1 MAPPNLTVVVPTSG
15 RPSYL
20 AVALRSLSD
29 QNTRASYEVLVVDD
43 GDLWSTAA
51 LADRLGARVVRHG
64 ERRGLNAARN
74 TGLRASE
81 APLVAFVDDD
91 VLAPPGYVEAL
102 VAGERRWPDAEAFG
116 GAIRARLEGGALR
129 GCGDDDPPITALD
142 LGASDREVE
151 VVWGANFAVRRS
163 AIARVGD
170 FDESIDWAHGDEEEW
185 LERLRGQ
192 GGKVVYL
199 PAAGVEHRREP
210 SDSTLRGLSRAAW
223 VRGRGARRSD
233 SRRGVAPGLDR
244 EARVLAGCLWHA
256 GRRRCPNGIVMGAHS
271 AGRLLEALRGR

>member
-1 MAPPNLTVVVPTSG
+1 VAPPNLTVVVPTSG

-233 SRRGVAPGLDR
+233 SRRGAAPGLGR

>member
-1 MAPPNLTVVVPTSG
+1 LTPPDLSVVVPTSG

-20 AVALRSLSD
+20 AVALRSLCD

-43 GDLWSTAA
+43 GDLWSTGA
-51 LADRLGARVVRHG
+51 LAERLGLRVVRHG

-74 TGLRASE
+74 TGLRE
-81 APLVAFVDDD
+81 TDAPLVAFVDDD

-102 VAGERRWPDAEAFG
+102 VAGARRWAEAEAYG
-116 GAIRARLEGGALR
+116 GPIRPRLEGGAMR
-129 GCGDDDPPITALD
+129 GCGDEDPPITSLD
-142 LGASDREVE
+142 LGPEDHEVE

-163 AIARVGD
+163 AIERVGD

-192 GGKVVYL
+192 DGRVVYL
-199 PAAGVEHRREP
+199 PAAAVEHRREP
-210 SDSTLRGLSRAAW
+210 GDSTLGSLSRAAW

-233 SRRGVAPGLDR
+233 SLRGAAPGLAR
-244 EARVLAGCLWHA
+244 EARVLGGCVWHA
-256 GRRRCPNGIVMGAHS
+256 ARRRCPHGIVMGAHS
-271 AGRLLEALRGR
+271 AGRLVETLRGR